1 MERSKT
7 DMSMTIGGIHT
18 YHEDIL
24 QLCTYSTTSNVIF
37 ARPFDFS
44 TFFSMPSFDKSHPYT
59 LNPCVAKYIES
70 RPLPQPNSII
80 G

>member
-7 DMSMTIGGIHT
+7 DMSMIIWRYIREMIQYNIT
-18 YHEDIL
+18 
-24 QLCTYSTTSNVIF
+24 TYSTTSNVIF

>member
-1 MERSKT
+1 MEKSKI
-7 DMSMTIGGIHT
+7 DMSMIIVGDIHV
-18 YHEDIL
+18 HMEIL
-24 QLCTYSTTSNVIF
+24 QHYTYSTTSNVTF